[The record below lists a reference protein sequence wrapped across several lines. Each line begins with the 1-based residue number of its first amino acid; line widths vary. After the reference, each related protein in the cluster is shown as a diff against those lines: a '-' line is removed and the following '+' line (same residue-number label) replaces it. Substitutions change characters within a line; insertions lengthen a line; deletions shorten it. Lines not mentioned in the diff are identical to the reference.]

1 MALKLQLAAP
11 PAPSQG
17 LRCLPGKD
25 RLPAV
30 LILSALLSQ
39 RQNSR
44 VAEAHFLHPAPI
56 YWAGILPQ
64 FRQARNA
71 GGPSSSHCVP
81 SETSGKDRL
90 LLPPNTLFTKQ
101 ECHSKGSSEQ
111 WLGDFA
117 QEERQVTRT
126 KSSEI
131 LSEGNDFIWN
141 REWRSLSLRTLLET
155 VELLVRRPQYKNRS
169 HP

>member
-1 MALKLQLAAP
+1 MALKLQLAVP

-17 LRCLPGKD
+17 LWCLPGKD

-44 VAEAHFLHPAPI
+44 VAEAHFLHPASI
-56 YWAGILPQ
+56 YWAAILPL
-64 FRQARNA
+64 FWQARNT

-81 SETSGKDRL
+81 SEASCKARP

-101 ECHSKGSSEQ
+101 ECHSKEASEQ

-126 KSSEI
+126 ERSEI

-155 VELLVRRPQYKNRS
+155 VALLVRRPQYKNRR